1 MENGISYDVE
11 NQYCLIIYHSR
22 FEFQAFKIG
31 LIQKLATNE
40 GVSLFFISYQNSEMS
55 CQKLG
60 TVLEYKLKIRYPKLV
75 T

>member
-1 MENGISYDVE
+1 MNWT
-11 NQYCLIIYHSR
+11 HAR

-31 LIQKLATNE
+31 LIQKLTTDE
-40 GVSLFFISYQNSEMS
+40 GVSLFINISYQNSEMS

-60 TVLEYKLKIRYPKLV
+60 TVLEYKLRTRFTKLV

>member
-1 MENGISYDVE
+1 MNWT
-11 NQYCLIIYHSR
+11 HAR

-40 GVSLFFISYQNSEMS
+40 GISLFFYISYQNSEMS

-60 TVLEYKLKIRYPKLV
+60 SVLEYKLKMIFTKLV